1 MFYVQRDAQGLLL
14 RVETQAF
21 DGMSGEIAADSQEAQ
36 DWFANRQL
44 ESSLQQLQQ
53 SDLT

>member
-21 DGMSGEIAADSQEAQ
+21 DGMSGEMAADS
-36 DWFANRQL
+36 
-44 ESSLQQLQQ
+44 
-53 SDLT
+53 